1 LASVG
6 GNPTTQWQVGYQ
18 YLGGVTNWVNVQGTF
33 RSLSPVK
40 LSNAKSSWVLA
51 AEDLRFDTTT
61 KQWNDGTPPHKRR
74 GTAYSDGGNTL
85 TTDGSV
91 NWIKVEKMYE
101 ITTYNTSTRLWY
113 FYQDDL
119 SSIPAA
125 MQASLKFKPVPP

>member
-1 LASVG
+1 M
-6 GNPTTQWQVGYQ
+6 
-18 YLGGVTNWVNVQGTF
+18 QGTF

-119 SSIPAA
+119 ATIPPS
-125 MQASLKFKPVPP
+125 QLASLKFTP